1 MKKIV
6 ILGGGTGT
14 FTVLS
19 GLRDYPFDLSAV
31 VSMADNGGST
41 GILRDE
47 LGVLPPGDIR
57 QALVALSQDGST
69 LRELLGYR
77 FTEGSLKGHNFGNL
91 FLSALEKVTGSFDK
105 AVLEASRILAINGHV
120 IPATTDVVH
129 LQAETAEGK
138 LIKGEHDIE
147 EFIWSEQGTIQKLW
161 LEPRCKIHPL
171 VKQALKQADLIIIAP
186 GSIFTSLIPNLLVEG
201 MTEILAEVKAPL
213 VYIANLMTE
222 NGQASDFYVQDFAD
236 TITEYLGGR
245 ELDYVVYNTKV
256 PNKLVLEQYKKEM
269 ERKPVRLDHK
279 RKDLPYRLM
288 GANLLARNA
297 AAPASSTDVLA
308 ATRTLIR
315 HDSHKLANLLYAIMV
330 MKDVQKYLK

>member
-6 ILGGGTGT
+6 IIGGGTGT

-19 GLRDYPFDLSAV
+19 GLREYPFDLSAI

-57 QALVALSQDGST
+57 QALVALSKDGST

-77 FTEGSLKGHNFGNL
+77 FEEGSLKGHNFGNL

-105 AVLEASRILAINGHV
+105 AVLEASKILAVNGRV

-129 LQAETAEGK
+129 LVAETTDNQK
-138 LIKGEHDIE
+138 VHGEHDIE
-147 EFIWSEQGTIQKLW
+147 EFIWSEEGTIQKLW
-161 LEPRCKIHPL
+161 LEPHCKVHPMAKL
-171 VKQALKQADLIIIAP
+171 AIKQADLIVIAP
-186 GSIFTSLIPNLLVEG
+186 GSIFTSLIPNLLVQG
-201 MTEILAEVKAPL
+201 MSEALAEAKAPL
-213 VYIANLMTE
+213 VYIVNLMTE
-222 NGQASDFYVQDFAD
+222 RGQASDFYVQDFAD
-236 TITEYLGGR
+236 TISEYLGGR

-256 PNKLVLEQYKKEM
+256 PNSLVLDRYKKEM
-269 ERKPVRLDHK
+269 ERIPVRLDRK
-279 RKDLPYRLM
+279 RKDVPYRLM
-288 GANLLARNA
+288 GANLLARKA
-297 AAPASSTDVLA
+297 AAPVSETDALA

-315 HDSHKLANLLYAIMV
+315 HDYHKLANLLYAIMV